1 MITMSKKGLLERLE
15 EGPIVGDGSFVIT
28 LERRGYVMAG
38 NWTPEACIEYPE
50 AVKQLH
56 REFLRAGAD
65 VMQTFTFYASE
76 DAMGIKADEKPDSS
90 NGTTSD
96 WERINYVAC
105 DLARE
110 VADEGGAL
118 VAGSLSPITSYKEK
132 TAGKEFVQNE
142 FKKQCDIFV
151 EKGVDFMLGEFF
163 AEAEEAEW
171 AIEVMA
177 KTGLPVACMM
187 RIGKMGDESGVQ
199 PGDAAVRM
207 AKAGANV
214 VGVNCC
220 YDPDTAL
227 KTIELMKE
235 ALNEAGLENVYLMMQ
250 PVGYHAQEIADDPR
264 GYFALPEFPFAME
277 PRALTRIDV
286 HKFARK
292 AYDLGVRYIGGCCGF
307 EPYHIRAIA
316 EELSTERARRPPGKD
331 KHEGYRSLRRS
342 SFQSQRE
349 RANPQYWNSLV
360 PAAGRAN
367 IHKLAEEQAES
378 PAE

>member
-1 MITMSKKGLLERLE
+1 MSKKGLLERLE
-15 EGPIVGDGSFVIT
+15 EGPVVGDGSFVIT

-38 NWTPEACIEYPE
+38 NWTPEACIEYPD

-56 REFLRAGAD
+56 REYLRAGSD

-76 DAMGIKADEKPDSS
+76 NSMSVKADSKL
-90 NGTTSD
+90 NNCNWKTL
-96 WERINYVAC
+96 NQVAS

-118 VAGSLSPITSYKEK
+118 VAGSLSPITAYKEG
-132 TAGKEFVQNE
+132 TEGKEFIQNE

-151 EKGVDFMLGEFF
+151 EKKVDFLLGEFF
-163 AEAEEAEW
+163 GEVEEAEW

-177 KTGLPVACMM
+177 KTGMPVACTTRMG
-187 RIGKMGDESGVQ
+187 IMGDESGVK

-207 AKAGANV
+207 AKAGANL

-220 YDPDTAL
+220 YDPDTTL
-227 KTIELMKE
+227 LTIEMMKD
-235 ALNEAGLENVYLMMQ
+235 ALNEAGMKNTYLMVQ
-250 PVGYHAQEIADDPR
+250 PVGYHAQEIANDPK

-286 HKFARK
+286 HKFARR
-292 AYDLGVRYIGGCCGF
+292 AYELGVRYIGGCCGF

-316 EELSTERARRPPGKD
+316 EELSPERNRRPPGKD
-331 KHEGYRSLRRS
+331 KHEGYASLKRSA
-342 SFQSQRE
+342 FQSQRE
-349 RANPQYWNSLV
+349 R
-360 PAAGRAN
+360 
-367 IHKLAEEQAES
+367 
-378 PAE
+378 